1 VRGVFT
7 RLCSVKR
14 RSKIKTITLA
24 HGNGGEENNEL
35 IEKIFYKHLKNDYL
49 KRSEDASLIEGGRL
63 AFTTDSFTISPLVF
77 RGGDIGKLSI
87 CGTCNDLAM
96 MGAAPKYVTLAMI
109 IEEGF
114 EVSILEKIVKSIKK
128 ELEVCGAVVVAGDTK
143 VVPRGS
149 VDKLFINTSGIGVV
163 EIEGISASN
172 LSVGDIVVV
181 SRDIGSHGA
190 SIYASREGI
199 DIESDL
205 ESDCASLWPMVKA
218 LIDSNI
224 KPKEMRDATRGGLA
238 AVLNEWAKASNV
250 CIEIDEA
257 LIPISQ
263 EVKGI
268 CELLGFEPT
277 ALANEGTFVL
287 VIDKKERKKT
297 IEILKSFEQN
307 KRCSVI
313 GKVTDEYRQK
323 VVLVSEWDTKR
334 FLDMPTG
341 ELLPRIC

>member
-1 VRGVFT
+1 MT
-7 RLCSVKR
+7 KN
-14 RSKIKTITLA
+14 ITLA

-35 IEKIFYKHLKNDYL
+35 IEGIFYKHLKNDYL
-49 KRSEDASLIEGGRL
+49 KKSEDASLIDGGRL
-63 AFTTDSFTISPLVF
+63 AFTTDSFTISPLF
-77 RGGDIGKLSI
+77 FSGGDIGKLSI

-96 MGAAPKYVTLAMI
+96 MGASPKYVTLAMM

-114 EVSILEKIVKSIKK
+114 AIKTLDKIVRSIKK
-128 ELEVCGAVVVAGDTK
+128 ELEICGAVVVAGDTK

-149 VDKLFINTSGIGVV
+149 VDKLFINTSGVGV
-163 EIEGISASN
+163 IELESISASN
-172 LSVGDIVVV
+172 LSIGDAIVV
-181 SRDIGSHGA
+181 SRDIGAHGA
-190 SIYASREGI
+190 TIYANREGI
-199 DIESDL
+199 DIQSTL
-205 ESDCASLWPMVKA
+205 KSDCASLWPMVEA
-218 LIDSNI
+218 LKDAGI

-250 CIEIDEA
+250 CIEIDEES
-257 LIPISQ
+257 IPICD

-287 VIDKKERKKT
+287 ALEPKNVDKAVQV
-297 IEILKSFEQN
+297 LKSFPQN
-307 KRCSVI
+307 EHCTYI
-313 GKVTDEYRQK
+313 GRVTDEYKKK
-323 VVLVSEWDTKR
+323 VTLSSQWGSKR

>member
-1 VRGVFT
+1 M
-7 RLCSVKR
+7 KN
-14 RSKIKTITLA
+14 ITLA

-35 IEKIFYKHLKNDYL
+35 IEGVFYKYLKNDYL
-49 KRSEDASLIEGGRL
+49 KKSEDASLIEGGKL
-63 AFTTDSFTISPLVF
+63 AFTTDSFTISPLF
-77 RGGDIGKLSI
+77 FSGGDIGKLSI

-96 MGAAPKYVTLAMI
+96 MGAAPKYVTLAMM

-114 EVSILEKIVKSIKK
+114 EIKTLEKIVRSIKK

-149 VDKLFINTSGIGVV
+149 VDKLFINTSGIGIV
-163 EIEGISASN
+163 EMKDISASN
-172 LSVGDIVVV
+172 LSVGDAIVV
-181 SRDIGSHGA
+181 SRDIGAHGA
-190 SIYASREGI
+190 TIYANREGI
-199 DIESDL
+199 DIASNL
-205 ESDCASLWPMVKA
+205 KSDCASLWPMVKA
-218 LIDSNI
+218 LKDMGI

-238 AVLNEWAKASNV
+238 AVLNEWAKASDV
-250 CIEIDEA
+250 CIEIDEKS
-257 LIPISQ
+257 IPICD

-287 VIDKKERKKT
+287 VLEQKDVDKAVEV
-297 IEILKSFEQN
+297 LKSFPQN
-307 KRCSVI
+307 EHCTYI
-313 GKVTDEYRQK
+313 GKVTDEYKKK
-323 VVLVSEWDTKR
+323 VTLSSEWGSKR